1 MWVCILIVFLCI
13 FLAVWLRLI
22 NPLIPLHLIS
32 IHILLTDLSIFHI
45 VLTRRI
51 YLTIRAVLIGDN
63 FLYSCNLFI
72 WFKGLVWG
80 EIRSQSLIGFKGST
94 KRFLCLMLY
103 VDDVFCFVS
112 LVCLDRV
119 IEVRCGQQTKNF
131 VKFPYN
137 EVEEQSFS
145 LMFEKQQGINFFIC
159 REYCRWKKLILK
171 MGMNLDW
178 ERTSKYI
185 LDLDSAIW
193 RDLTLV
199 QRLLDAV

>member
-1 MWVCILIVFLCI
+1 M
-13 FLAVWLRLI
+13 
-22 NPLIPLHLIS
+22 
-32 IHILLTDLSIFHI
+32 

-51 YLTIRAVLIGDN
+51 CLTIRTVLIGYN
-63 FLYSCNLFI
+63 FLYI

-103 VDDVFCFVS
+103 MDDVFCFVS
-112 LVCLDRV
+112 SVCLDRV

-171 MGMNLDW
+171 MGMNLD
-178 ERTSKYI
+178 
-185 LDLDSAIW
+185 
-193 RDLTLV
+193 
-199 QRLLDAV
+199 